1 MARMRRSRADCD
13 RLRDLHAKAAGYP
26 FPPAKAAHAAMG
38 HGITTHQDAVL
49 VEEDGR
55 VSYDLPTD
63 AELGPVR
70 LARLTGPERG
80 EFASIRAKPET

>member
-26 FPPAKAAHAAMG
+26 FPPAKPAHASAN
-38 HGITTHQDAVL
+38 HGWTTHQDAVL
-49 VEEDGR
+49 VEDDGR

-70 LARLTGPERG
+70 LARLTGPERA
-80 EFASIRAKPET
+80 EITAIRAKPET